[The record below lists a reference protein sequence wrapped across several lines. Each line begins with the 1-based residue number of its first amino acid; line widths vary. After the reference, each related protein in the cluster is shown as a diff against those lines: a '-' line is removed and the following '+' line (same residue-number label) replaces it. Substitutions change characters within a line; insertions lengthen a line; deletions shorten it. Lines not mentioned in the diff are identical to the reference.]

1 MSEATETPQP
11 ARRRPVIR
19 WLLIGSLFLITA
31 GAGLAT
37 GALFAFADDLPAISA
52 LDDYRAGT
60 ITRVLAA
67 DGQVIG
73 DFATERRD
81 VVGYDDLAPALRDAV
96 IAVEDAGFN
105 RHVGLSVS
113 RIAITAARDAMTGRR
128 AGASTLTQQLARDLF
143 LREYR
148 RNGIFERSLERKIR
162 EALVAVQIEKR
173 FTKREIFTLY
183 ANQIYLGHGAYGMES
198 AARLYFNKP
207 AKQVTLA
214 EAALLAAIVQSPER
228 LSPFVNPTRARDRRN
243 YVLQRMAAEGFITPE
258 AATAAAALPV
268 VTRGLVATDRSA
280 APYLVEEI
288 RKGLEASYGAVA
300 IYDGGLTVQSTIDA
314 GLQAAVN
321 AALDRGL
328 RALDKRHAPYR
339 KATRNVA
346 KEGRVPAAV
355 TFDRWSLPIRTD
367 DVVPAVVLAVTGTG
381 RGAARV
387 RIGST
392 EVAMPP
398 AAFAWARRGAAD
410 LFSVGD
416 VIEVRVTT
424 LKDGAPAAV
433 TLEQAPTVEGAVV
446 AIDNRTGRVL
456 AMTGGFN
463 FQRSQFNRA
472 MQARRQMGS
481 AFKPIVY
488 AAAIDHGATA
498 VTSYLDQPVSFSAGP
513 NQPPY
518 EPLNY
523 DRKFEGPVTLRR
535 ALEQSRNIPAVKAM
549 IDAGPQAVVD
559 YAKRFG
565 FAFAGSAPPYLS
577 LALGAAEATL
587 LELTSAY
594 SAFPNQGVRMTPWF
608 VASVR
613 DRDGNLLEERHS
625 TPQEALG
632 AGTAFV
638 VTNLLRGVVEH
649 GTAAAAASLKWPLAG
664 KTGTMDEYTDA
675 WFIGFDPAV
684 TVGVWIGHDEKK
696 PLGRNE
702 TGAAAALP
710 IWMDV
715 MRFVISQRRDA
726 TQPPA
731 FEVPAGVEFAR
742 LPDGAIEAF
751 LAGTVPDGLPVVS
764 PGEEA
769 ANAAAA
775 SPADPATAA
784 SPRAAR

>member
-1 MSEATETPQP
+1 MTDGRETTPTP
-11 ARRRPVIR
+11 RRRPLIR
-19 WLLIGSLFLITA
+19 WLLLAGLFLLTA
-31 GAGLAT
+31 SVGLAT
-37 GALFAFADDLPAISA
+37 GGLFAFADDLPAITA
-52 LDDYRAGT
+52 LDDYRPGT

-67 DGQVIG
+67 DGQVLG

-81 VVGYDDLAPALRDAV
+81 VVAYDDFAPVLRDAV
-96 IAVEDAGFN
+96 VAVEDAGFN
-105 RHVGLSVS
+105 RHVGLSMS
-113 RIAITAARDAMTGRR
+113 RIAITAARDVLTGRR

-162 EALVAVQIEKR
+162 EAIVAVQIEKR
-173 FTKREIFTLY
+173 YTKREIFTLY
-183 ANQIYLGHGAYGMES
+183 ANQIYLGHGAYGLES
-198 AARLYFNKP
+198 AARLYFQKP
-207 AKQVTLA
+207 AKAVTLE
-214 EAALLAAIVQSPER
+214 EAALLAAIIQSPER
-228 LSPFVNPTRARDRRN
+228 LSPFANRTRARDRRN
-243 YVLQRMAAEGFITPE
+243 YVLQRMAAERFITPE
-258 AATAAAALPV
+258 AAAHAAALPV
-268 VTRGLVATDRSA
+268 VTRGQPAVDRSG
-280 APYLVEEI
+280 APYLVEEV
-288 RKGLEASYGAVA
+288 RKRLETSYGATA
-300 IYDGGLTVQSTIDA
+300 IYDGGLTVQSTVDA

-328 RALDKRHAPYR
+328 RALDKRHAAYR
-339 KATRNVA
+339 KPTRNVIA
-346 KEGRVPAAV
+346 EGRAV
-355 TFDRWSLPIRTD
+355 DAVAFDRWSFPIRTG
-367 DVVPAVVLAVTGTG
+367 DVVPAVVLDVATGPRNAG
-381 RGAARV
+381 V
-387 RIGST
+387 RIRIGPT
-392 EVAMPP
+392 AVMMPP
-398 AAFAWARRGAAD
+398 AAFAWARQRAAR
-410 LFSVGD
+410 LFSTGD
-416 VIEVRVTT
+416 VIEVRVTA

-433 TLEQAPTVEGAVV
+433 TLEQPPTVEGAVV
-446 AIDNRTGRVL
+446 AIENRTGRVL

-488 AAAIDHGATA
+488 ASALDRGATP
-498 VTSYLDQPVSFSAGP
+498 VTQYLDEPVSYAAGP
-513 NQPPY
+513 NQPLY

-523 DRKFEGPVTLRR
+523 DRKFDGAVTLRR

-549 IDAGPQAVVD
+549 IDAGPDTVVD

-613 DRDGNLLEERHS
+613 DRDGTLLEEHHG
-625 TPQEALG
+625 TPREVLG

-638 VTNLLRGVVEH
+638 VTNLLRGVVDR
-649 GTAAAAASLKWPLAG
+649 GTATAAAALNWPLAG

-675 WFIGFDPAV
+675 WFIGFDPDI

-710 IWMDV
+710 VWMEV
-715 MRFVISQRRDA
+715 MRFVISQRRNA
-726 TQPPA
+726 SKPPT
-731 FEVPAGVEFAR
+731 FDVPAGIEFAR
-742 LPDGAIEAF
+742 LPDGSVEAF
-751 LAGTVPDGLPVVS
+751 LAGTVPEGLTVVVPDDESVDGPVDS
-764 PGEEA
+764 P
-769 ANAAAA
+769 
-775 SPADPATAA
+775 PAT
-784 SPRAAR
+784 P